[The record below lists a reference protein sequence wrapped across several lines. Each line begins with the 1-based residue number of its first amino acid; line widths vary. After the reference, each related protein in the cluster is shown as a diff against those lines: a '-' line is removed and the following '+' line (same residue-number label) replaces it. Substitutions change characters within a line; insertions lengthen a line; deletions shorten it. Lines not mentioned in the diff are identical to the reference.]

1 MPLIN
6 RCGGGSSFAAVI
18 QVTHRTNV
26 ICTCSNGT
34 KTLTDSSTST
44 ESTFKVNS
52 KGTWT
57 ITAAYGG
64 ITETKAVEIT
74 ADGQVVQVKL
84 LVFYTYGISRD
95 ITNSSPAWART
106 DDAIGLSA
114 IRSIYPL
121 ANGHSDF
128 DNCYPWSGIQR
139 ETLLTGDVMVKIPK
153 FWYRRYIEGNI
164 EYIKIADKAYS
175 GFSLHPAFNHGGVAK
190 DYIYVSA
197 YEASTSG
204 GTYASVTGKAPASY
218 MFLSDRTKVRTKGN
232 GWEIMDIATFS
243 ALQMLILVEFATYD
257 VQTAIGNGYCTDS
270 TIETGN
276 CDNMLNTSTDTPT
289 GIPTQMAI
297 GTGYAYGVIW
307 RGIENLWGN
316 ASANLDGLLV
326 KSQKPYICNNP
337 SQYSDAITSNYVA
350 LSYTIAAA
358 TQYFITKLGLDGNYP
373 WIMLPTEANGGSS
386 NTYICDSLY
395 CSSSSDVM
403 AVCCGEG
410 RSDIHS
416 TGLFR
421 TEIDTGRGG
430 TDGIRLIYI
439 PQEAAS

>member
-6 RCGGGSSFAAVI
+6 HCNGGSSFAAII

-26 ICTCSNGT
+26 MCTCSNGS

-57 ITAAYGG
+57 ITVTYGS

-74 ADGQVVQVKL
+74 TAGQVVQVKL
-84 LVFYTYGISRD
+84 LVFHTYGISRD

-153 FWYRRYIEGNI
+153 FWYRRYREGNI

-204 GTYASVTGKAPASY
+204 NTYASVTGKSPASHV
-218 MFLSDRTKVRTKGN
+218 FLKDRTKARTKGT

-257 VQTAIGNGYCTDS
+257 VQTAIGNGHCANS
-270 TIETGN
+270 TFATGS
-276 CDNMLNTSTDTPT
+276 CDDMLDKSTDTPT
-289 GIPTQMAI
+289 GVPTQLAL

-316 ASANLDGLLV
+316 ASASLDGLLV
-326 KSQKPYICNNP
+326 KSLKPYICNNP
-337 SQYSDAITSNYVA
+337 SQYSDTITSNYVA
-350 LSYTIAAA
+350 LSYTIAKAA
-358 TQYFITKLGLDGNYP
+358 QYYITKLGLDENYP
-373 WIMLPTEANGGSS
+373 WVMLPVEANDGSG
-386 NTYICDSLY
+386 NTYICDSLF
-395 CSSSSDVM
+395 SSSASDVM

-410 RSDIHS
+410 RSDIYS

-421 TEIDTGRGG
+421 TEVDTGRGS

-439 PQEAAS
+439 PQEAAA

>member
-6 RCGGGSSFAAVI
+6 HCNGGSSFAAVI

-26 ICTCSNGT
+26 ICTCSNGS

-57 ITAAYGG
+57 IIVTYGSV
-64 ITETKAVEIT
+64 TETKAVEIT
-74 ADGQVVQVKL
+74 TDGQVVQVEL
-84 LVFYTYGISRD
+84 LVFHMYGISRD
-95 ITNSSPAWART
+95 ITNSTPEWART
-106 DDAIGLSA
+106 DDAIGLNA

-121 ANGHSDF
+121 ANGYSDF

-153 FWYRRYIEGNI
+153 FWYRRYREGNI

-204 GTYASVTGKAPASY
+204 NTYASVTGKSPASY
-218 MFLSDRTKVRTKGN
+218 VFLSDRTKVRTKGT
-232 GWEIMDIATFS
+232 GWGIMDIAAFS

-257 VQTAIGNGYCTDS
+257 VQTAIGNGHCYDS
-270 TIETGN
+270 TYTTGN
-276 CDNMLNTSTDTPT
+276 CDNMLDKSTDTPT
-289 GIPTQMAI
+289 GVPTSKAI
-297 GTGYAYGVIW
+297 GNGYAYGVIW

-316 ASANLDGLLV
+316 ASASLDGLLV
-326 KSQKPYICNNP
+326 KSRKPYICNNP
-337 SQYSDAITSNYVA
+337 SQYSDTLTSNYVA
-350 LSYTIAAA
+350 LSYTIPKSS
-358 TQYFITKLGLDGNYP
+358 QYFITKLGLDENYP
-373 WIMLPTEANGGSS
+373 WVMLPTEVDGGSG

-395 CSSSSDVM
+395 SSSSSDVM

-410 RSDIHS
+410 RSDIYS

-421 TEIDTGRGG
+421 TEVDTGRGG

>member
-6 RCGGGSSFAAVI
+6 HCNGGSSFAAII

-26 ICTCSNGT
+26 ICTCSNGS

-57 ITAAYGG
+57 ITVAYGS
-64 ITETKAVEIT
+64 ITETKAVEIAT
-74 ADGQVVQVKL
+74 DGQVVQVEL

-95 ITNSSPAWART
+95 ITNSSPEWART
-106 DDAIGLSA
+106 DDAIGLTA

-121 ANGHSDF
+121 ANGYSDF
-128 DNCYPWSGIQR
+128 DNCYPWSGIVR

-153 FWYRRYIEGNI
+153 FWYRRYREGNI

-175 GFSLHPAFNHGGVAK
+175 GFSLHPAFNHGGVVK

-204 GTYASVTGKAPASY
+204 DTYASVTGKSPASVV
-218 MFLSDRTKVRTKGN
+218 FLQDRTKVRKKGA
-232 GWEIMDIATFS
+232 GWEIMDIAVFS

-257 VQTAIGNGYCTDS
+257 VQTAIGNGHCTNS
-270 TIETGN
+270 TFETGS
-276 CDNMLNTSTDTPT
+276 CDNMLDKSTDTPT
-289 GIPTQMAI
+289 GVPTKLAI

-316 ASANLDGLLV
+316 ASASLDGLLV
-326 KSQKPYICNNP
+326 KSGKPYICNNP
-337 SQYSDAITSNYVA
+337 SQYSDTITSNYVA
-350 LSYTIAAA
+350 LSYTIPKAAQ
-358 TQYFITKLGLDGNYP
+358 TFITKLGLDENYP
-373 WIMLPTEANGGSS
+373 WVMLPTEANGGSG

-395 CSSSSDVM
+395 SSSVSDVM

-410 RSDIHS
+410 RSDIYS

-421 TEIDTGRGG
+421 TEIDNGRGV

-439 PQEAAS
+439 SQEAAA